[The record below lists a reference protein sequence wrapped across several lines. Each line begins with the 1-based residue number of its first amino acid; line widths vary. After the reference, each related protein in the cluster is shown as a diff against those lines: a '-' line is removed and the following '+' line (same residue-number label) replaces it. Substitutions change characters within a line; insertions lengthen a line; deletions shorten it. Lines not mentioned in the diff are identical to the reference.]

1 MRLVWRPGL
10 LLGLAYLGYI
20 GLAVRGGVLGIAWPS
35 IRADFD
41 VSLDA
46 LGALLG
52 PGSVSYLIDSFVS
65 GRALARWDLGVL
77 LAAGF
82 GGLAL
87 NLAGTALAT
96 SWWMLLVL
104 GVPGGLGAG
113 LIDAGMNIYVANRHG
128 PREMNWLHACWGV
141 GATLSPFLM
150 TTALVSGLGWRWGY
164 AISGLLMLALAGAY
178 LATRA
183 AWPSRSEIVHH
194 DDHEFP
200 WLSPQG
206 DSPAATPNTSR
217 HAEHESDT
225 NGADMWQTLRLPVVW
240 LSMLL
245 FAAYTGV
252 ELGVGQW
259 AFPLLVSARGL
270 GTIEAGAAVST
281 YWAAL
286 TLGRFFFGGVV
297 TAIGVQR
304 VLQACLLGVLVG
316 LGVLWAAGAAWLAFA
331 AMALL
336 GVVQAPI
343 YPALVT
349 VTPSQFGSTHTANA
363 VGFQVAAGVVGGAGL
378 PALMGVLA
386 QAFGLET
393 IVPTLLGAAA
403 LQIACYLAW
412 SRAFRNSGTVTL

>member
-52 PGSVSYLIDSFVS
+52 PGSVSYLIGSFVS
-65 GRALARWDLGVL
+65 GRALARWDLGLL

-87 NLAGTALAT
+87 NLAGTAVAT

-113 LIDAGMNIYVANRHG
+113 LIDAGMNIYMTNRQG

-150 TTALVSGLGWRWGY
+150 TAALVTGLGWRWGY
-164 AISGLLMLALAGAY
+164 AISGLLMLALAGGY
-178 LATRA
+178 LATRR
-183 AWPSRSEIVHH
+183 AWPSRAEIGRRA
-194 DDHEFP
+194 
-200 WLSPQG
+200 Q
-206 DSPAATPNTSR
+206 
-217 HAEHESDT
+217 SDT
-225 NGADMWQTLRLPVVW
+225 ELEFGSHGATMWQTLRLPVVW

-259 AFPLLVSARGL
+259 AFQLLVSARGL
-270 GTIEAGAAVST
+270 GTVEAGAAVST
-281 YWAAL
+281 YWGAL

-297 TAIGVQR
+297 AMIGVQR
-304 VLQACLLGVLVG
+304 LLQACLLGVLIG
-316 LGVLWAAGAAWLAFA
+316 LGMLWIAGAPWLAFA

-336 GVVQAPI
+336 GVVQAPV

-349 VTPSQFGSTHTANA
+349 LTPSQFGSTHTANA

-386 QAFGLET
+386 QGFGLEI
-393 IVPTLLGAAA
+393 IVPTLLAAAA
-403 LQIACYLAW
+403 LQIVCYLAW
-412 SRAFRNSGTVTL
+412 ARSYRQVVL

>member
-20 GLAVRGGVLGIAWPS
+20 GLAVRGGFLGIAWPS

-52 PGSVSYLIDSFVS
+52 PGSVSYLIGSFVS
-65 GRALARWDLGVL
+65 GRALARWDLGLL

-113 LIDAGMNIYVANRHG
+113 LIDAGMNIYIANRHG

-150 TTALVSGLGWRWGY
+150 TAALVSGLGWRWGY
-164 AISGLLMLALAGAY
+164 AISGLLMLALAFGY
-178 LATRA
+178 LATRS
-183 AWPSRSEIVHH
+183 AWPSCTEIVARTQSDAELEHG
-194 DDHEFP
+194 
-200 WLSPQG
+200 SQG
-206 DSPAATPNTSR
+206 AT
-217 HAEHESDT
+217 
-225 NGADMWQTLRLPVVW
+225 MWQTLCLPLVW

-259 AFPLLVSARGL
+259 AFQLLVSARGL
-270 GTIEAGAAVST
+270 GTVEAGAAVST

-297 TAIGVQR
+297 AVIGVQR
-304 VLQACLLGVLVG
+304 LLQACLLGVLVG
-316 LGVLWAAGAAWLAFA
+316 LGVLWAAGAPLLAFA
-331 AMALL
+331 AMAVL
-336 GVVQAPI
+336 GVVQAPV

-349 VTPSQFGSTHTANA
+349 LTPSQFGSTHTTNV

-378 PALMGVLA
+378 PALIGVLA
-386 QAFGLET
+386 QGFGLEI
-393 IVPTLLGAAA
+393 IVPTLLAAA
-403 LQIACYLAW
+403 LLQIACYLAW
-412 SRAFRNSGTVTL
+412 SRSSRQ

>member
-1 MRLVWRPGL
+1 MRMVWRPGL
-10 LLGLAYLGYI
+10 LLGLAYVGYI

-52 PGSVSYLIDSFVS
+52 PGSVSYLVGSFVS

-87 NLAGTALAT
+87 NLAGTAVAT

-113 LIDAGMNIYVANRHG
+113 LIDAGMNIYMTNRHG

-150 TTALVSGLGWRWGY
+150 TAALVSGIGWRWGY
-164 AISGLLMLALAGAY
+164 AISGLLMLALAAAY

-183 AWPSRSEIVHH
+183 AWPSRAEIVHQ
-194 DDHEFP
+194 DARELANPWPTQQPEPDHA
-200 WLSPQG
+200 SRG
-206 DSPAATPNTSR
+206 AT
-217 HAEHESDT
+217 
-225 NGADMWQTLRLPVVW
+225 MWQTLRLPLAW

-245 FAAYTGV
+245 FSAYTGV
-252 ELGVGQW
+252 ELGIGQW
-259 AFPLLVSARGL
+259 AFQLLVSARGL
-270 GTIEAGAAVST
+270 ETVEAGAAVST

-286 TLGRFFFGGVV
+286 TLGRFFFGGIVA
-297 TAIGVQR
+297 AIGVQR
-304 VLQACLLGVLVG
+304 LLQACLLGVLVG
-316 LGVLWAAGAAWLAFA
+316 LGVLWIAGAPWVAFV

-336 GVVQAPI
+336 GVVQAPV

-349 VTPSQFGSTHTANA
+349 LTPSQFGSTHTANA
-363 VGFQVAAGVVGGAGL
+363 VGFQVAAGVVGGAGV

-386 QAFGLET
+386 QGFGLET
-393 IVPTLLGAAA
+393 IVPTLLAAAA
-403 LQIACYLAW
+403 LQIGCYVAW
-412 SRAFRNSGTVTL
+412 SRTFKS

>member
-1 MRLVWRPGL
+1 MRWVWRPGL

-52 PGSVSYLIDSFVS
+52 PGSVSYLIGSFVS
-65 GRALARWDLGVL
+65 GRALARWDLGLL

-87 NLAGTALAT
+87 NLAGTAVAT

-113 LIDAGMNIYVANRHG
+113 LIDAGMNIYMTNRQG

-150 TTALVSGLGWRWGY
+150 TAALVTGLGWRWGY
-164 AISGLLMLALAGAY
+164 AISGLLMLALAGGY
-178 LATRA
+178 LATRR
-183 AWPSRSEIVHH
+183 AWPSRAEIGRRA
-194 DDHEFP
+194 
-200 WLSPQG
+200 Q
-206 DSPAATPNTSR
+206 
-217 HAEHESDT
+217 SDT
-225 NGADMWQTLRLPVVW
+225 ELEFGSHGATMWQTLRLPVVW

-259 AFPLLVSARGL
+259 AFQLLVSARGL
-270 GTIEAGAAVST
+270 GTVEAGAAVST
-281 YWAAL
+281 YWGAL

-297 TAIGVQR
+297 AMIGVQR
-304 VLQACLLGVLVG
+304 LLQACLLGVLIG
-316 LGVLWAAGAAWLAFA
+316 LGVLWVAGAPWLAFA

-336 GVVQAPI
+336 GVVQAPV

-349 VTPSQFGSTHTANA
+349 LTPSQFGSTHTANA

-386 QAFGLET
+386 QGFGLEI
-393 IVPTLLGAAA
+393 IVPTLLAAAA
-403 LQIACYLAW
+403 LQIVCYLAW
-412 SRAFRNSGTVTL
+412 ARSYRQVVL

>member
-52 PGSVSYLIDSFVS
+52 PGSVSYLIGSFVS
-65 GRALARWDLGVL
+65 GRALARWDLGLL

-87 NLAGTALAT
+87 NLAGTAVAT

-113 LIDAGMNIYVANRHG
+113 LIDAGMNIYITNRHG

-150 TTALVSGLGWRWGY
+150 TAALVSGLGWRWGY

-178 LATRA
+178 FATRG
-183 AWPSRSEIVHH
+183 AWPSRAEIGRQSAPET
-194 DDHEFP
+194 EFARP
-200 WLSPQG
+200 SP
-206 DSPAATPNTSR
+206 PASQPEATPS
-217 HAEHESDT
+217 
-225 NGADMWQTLRLPVVW
+225 GARQATEEIGSHGATMWQTLRLPVVW

-259 AFPLLVSARGL
+259 AFQLLVSARGL
-270 GTIEAGAAVST
+270 GTVEAGAAVST
-281 YWAAL
+281 YWGAL

-297 TAIGVQR
+297 AMIGVQR
-304 VLQACLLGVLVG
+304 LLQACLLGVLIG
-316 LGVLWAAGAAWLAFA
+316 LGVLWVAGAPWLAFA

-336 GVVQAPI
+336 GVVQAPVF
-343 YPALVT
+343 PALVT
-349 VTPSQFGSTHTANA
+349 LTPSQFGSTHSANA

-386 QAFGLET
+386 QGFGLEI
-393 IVPTLLGAAA
+393 IVPTLLAAAA
-403 LQIACYLAW
+403 LQIVCYLAW
-412 SRAFRNSGTVTL
+412 ARSYRQVVF

>member
-52 PGSVSYLIDSFVS
+52 PGSVSYLIGSFVS
-65 GRALARWDLGVL
+65 GRALARWDLGLL

-82 GGLAL
+82 GSLAL
-87 NLAGTALAT
+87 NLAGTAVAT

-113 LIDAGMNIYVANRHG
+113 LIDAGMNIYITNRHG

-150 TTALVSGLGWRWGY
+150 TAALVTGLGWRWGY
-164 AISGLLMLALAGAY
+164 AISGLLMLALAGGY
-178 LATRA
+178 LATRR
-183 AWPSRSEIVHH
+183 AWPSRAEIV
-194 DDHEFP
+194 P
-200 WLSPQG
+200 RAQ
-206 DSPAATPNTSR
+206 
-217 HAEHESDT
+217 SDT
-225 NGADMWQTLRLPVVW
+225 ELEFGSRGATMWQTLRLPVVW

-259 AFPLLVSARGL
+259 AFQLLVSARGL
-270 GTIEAGAAVST
+270 ETVEAGAAVST
-281 YWAAL
+281 YWGAL

-297 TAIGVQR
+297 AVIGVQR
-304 VLQACLLGVLVG
+304 LLQACLLGVLVG
-316 LGVLWAAGAAWLAFA
+316 LGVLWVAGAPWLAFA

-336 GVVQAPI
+336 GVVQAPV

-349 VTPSQFGSTHTANA
+349 LTPSQFGATHSANA

-386 QAFGLET
+386 QGFGLEI
-393 IVPTLLGAAA
+393 IVPTLLAAA
-403 LQIACYLAW
+403 GLQIACYLAW
-412 SRAFRNSGTVTL
+412 ARSFRQGVF

>member
-52 PGSVSYLIDSFVS
+52 PGSVSYLVGSFVS
-65 GRALARWDLGVL
+65 GRALARWDLGLL

-87 NLAGTALAT
+87 NLAGTAVAT

-113 LIDAGMNIYVANRHG
+113 LIDAGMNSYMTNRQG

-150 TTALVSGLGWRWGY
+150 TAALVTGLGWRWGY
-164 AISGLLMLALAGAY
+164 AISGLLMLALAGGY
-178 LATRA
+178 LATRR
-183 AWPSRSEIVHH
+183 AWPSRAEIGRRA
-194 DDHEFP
+194 
-200 WLSPQG
+200 Q
-206 DSPAATPNTSR
+206 
-217 HAEHESDT
+217 SDT
-225 NGADMWQTLRLPVVW
+225 ELEFGSHGATMWQTLRLPVVW

-252 ELGVGQW
+252 ELGIGQW
-259 AFPLLVSARGL
+259 AFQLLVSARGL
-270 GTIEAGAAVST
+270 GTVEAGAAVST
-281 YWAAL
+281 YWGAL
-286 TLGRFFFGGVV
+286 TLGRLFFGGVV
-297 TAIGVQR
+297 AMIGVQR
-304 VLQACLLGVLVG
+304 LLQACLLGVLIG
-316 LGVLWAAGAAWLAFA
+316 LGMLWIAGAPWLAFA

-336 GVVQAPI
+336 GVVQAPV

-349 VTPSQFGSTHTANA
+349 LTPSQFGSTHTANA

-386 QAFGLET
+386 QGFGLEI
-393 IVPTLLGAAA
+393 IVPTLLAAAA
-403 LQIACYLAW
+403 LQIVCYLAW
-412 SRAFRNSGTVTL
+412 ARSYRQVVL

>member
-52 PGSVSYLIDSFVS
+52 PGSVSYLIGSFVS
-65 GRALARWDLGVL
+65 GRALARWDLGLL

-87 NLAGTALAT
+87 NLAGTAVAT

-113 LIDAGMNIYVANRHG
+113 LIDAGMNIYMTNRHG

-150 TTALVSGLGWRWGY
+150 TAALVTGLGWRWGY
-164 AISGLLMLALAGAY
+164 AISGLLMLALAGGY
-178 LATRA
+178 LATRR
-183 AWPSRSEIVHH
+183 AWPSRAEIGRRA
-194 DDHEFP
+194 
-200 WLSPQG
+200 Q
-206 DSPAATPNTSR
+206 
-217 HAEHESDT
+217 SDT
-225 NGADMWQTLRLPVVW
+225 ELEFGSHGATMWQTLRLPVVW

-259 AFPLLVSARGL
+259 AFQLLVSARGL
-270 GTIEAGAAVST
+270 GTVEAGAAVST
-281 YWAAL
+281 YWGAL

-297 TAIGVQR
+297 AMIGVQR
-304 VLQACLLGVLVG
+304 LLQACLLGVLIG
-316 LGVLWAAGAAWLAFA
+316 LGMLWIAGAPWLAFA

-336 GVVQAPI
+336 GVVQAPV

-349 VTPSQFGSTHTANA
+349 LTPSQFGSTHTANA

-386 QAFGLET
+386 QGFGLEI
-393 IVPTLLGAAA
+393 IVPTLLAAAA
-403 LQIACYLAW
+403 LQIVCYLAW
-412 SRAFRNSGTVTL
+412 ARSYRQVVL